1 MLYFSLIIIGKEVND
16 LKIFTGDVEYF
27 HELMRQRYEV
37 MVKSYDETRKV
48 FEKWKRK
55 ASPNNKLKMSG
66 KPMKRRGV

>member
-1 MLYFSLIIIGKEVND
+1 MNG

-27 HELMRQRYEV
+27 HEVMRQRHEL
-37 MVKSYDETRKV
+37 MTKAYDETRKV

-55 ASPNNKLKMSG
+55 ALPNNKLKMSG